1 MSEESKISIVR
12 VRCRWCGPVR
22 VQPGRVRILLAPTGP
37 KYAFT
42 CACGRPTANDAS
54 PRALA
59 ALRLLHCVE
68 QPIELPP
75 RTLSDAPPITADELL
90 DMHLALLTPE
100 WEHELFA

>member
-1 MSEESKISIVR
+1 MSAESKISILR
-12 VRCRWCGPVR
+12 VRCRWCGTVR
-22 VQPGRVRILLAPTGP
+22 VHPGRVRILLAPTGA

-42 CACGRPTANDAS
+42 CACGRPTAHDAS

-59 ALRLLHCVE
+59 ALRLLDCVE
-68 QPIELPP
+68 QSIELPP
-75 RTLSDAPPITADELL
+75 RKANDAPPITADELL